1 VQNRRA
7 TKTLRCR
14 RWAGLLAGAWALLL
28 GSMLRVDCVR
38 ADDQQQLWAVSSD
51 PGWNAVFDRTD
62 GWTGADA
69 AGSVDLGDGRTLWL
83 FGDTWISKI
92 RDGKRLPGARMV
104 NNSIAVHATNRAE
117 PWRPPD
123 PHSVQFL
130 WGALDKEG
138 HPTAWLVPPT
148 APGQIE
154 SGENR
159 DWFWATGGGV
169 VTGPEKGAARR
180 LIVFLFRTR
189 RDPHGKGVWNFATVG
204 TSLAV
209 IDNVSD
215 APERWHPRIFDIPG
229 TGQFKDKA
237 SGQSLE
243 ILWGLSAIAQRAV
256 AQRDAAEVSRVLVF
270 GTRRSGPFDMGLV
283 MARAPAAAI
292 ERFEDWTFVADSQA
306 RESHSTAARPIAK
319 GLVSEFTVEKMDE
332 GGRSIWV
339 LIQSEPLLG
348 KRIFVRTASQPEGPW
363 SGPRTIYGVP
373 DVAANRRYFTYAAK
387 GHAHLSRPGE
397 LLVTYLVNSQNFGD
411 LVTDTTI
418 YHPKFLR
425 VPTAIL
431 FGK

>member
-1 VQNRRA
+1 MGVQNRRA

-14 RWAGLLAGAWALLL
+14 RWAGLLAGKLAQALLFA
-28 GSMLRVDCVR
+28 SMLRVLSVR
-38 ADDQQQLWAVSSD
+38 ADDQQSLSAVSSD
-51 PGWNAVFDRTD
+51 PGWNAVFDRTE

-130 WGALDKEG
+130 WGALDKER
-138 HPTAWLVPPT
+138 HPTAWLVPP
-148 APGQIE
+148 AVPGQVE

-169 VTGPEKGAARR
+169 VTGSEKGAARR
-180 LIVFLFRTR
+180 LIVFVFRTR
-189 RDPHGKGVWNFATVG
+189 RDPHGKGIWNFATVG

-215 APERWHPRIFDIPG
+215 PPERWHPRIFDIPG
-229 TGQFKDKA
+229 TARIQDKA

-243 ILWGLSAIAQRAV
+243 VLWGMSAV
-256 AQRDAAEVSRVLVF
+256 AQRDAVDSSRVLVF
-270 GTRRSGPFDMGLV
+270 GTRRNGPFDMGLV
-283 MARAPAAAI
+283 MARAPARAI
-292 ERFEDWTFVADSQA
+292 ERFEDWTLVADS
-306 RESHSTAARPIAK
+306 RVLGSHSTAARPIAK

-348 KRIFVRTASQPEGPW
+348 KRIFVRTASRPEGPW
-363 SGPRTIYGVP
+363 SAPRTIYSVP
-373 DVAANRRYFTYAAK
+373 EVVANRSYFTYAAK
-387 GHAHLSRPGE
+387 GHARLSRPGE

-425 VPTAIL
+425 VPAAVI